1 MLDVGP
7 SELLLIIIVAVI
19 AIGPKE
25 LPSAL
30 RTFGKWIGQM
40 RRVSAHFRSGLDAMI
55 REAEMKELEEKWA
68 AQNAKIM
75 REHPADAPPEM
86 EPTGAY
92 PARPVPPATAPDP
105 ATAPPPASAEARV
118 VTVDHPEEHRDMPVA
133 GDKAAEQ

>member
-1 MLDVGP
+1 MFDIGP
-7 SELLLIIIVAVI
+7 SELLLIVIVAVI

-25 LPSAL
+25 LPAAL

-40 RRVSAHFRSGLDAMI
+40 RRVSAHFRTGLDAMI
-55 REAEMKELEEKWA
+55 REAEMDELEKKWA

-92 PARPVPPATAPDP
+92 PSPASPP
-105 ATAPPPASAEARV
+105 APPPEPPPAAAEARV
-118 VTVDHPEEHRDMPVA
+118 VIADNPEEYRDMPVP
-133 GDKAAEQ
+133 GDKPQA

>member
-25 LPSAL
+25 LPAAL

-92 PARPVPPATAPDP
+92 PARPVPPEVVPEPTP
-105 ATAPPPASAEARV
+105 TTAEARV
-118 VTVDHPEEHRDMPVA
+118 VTTDGPEEYRDIPVTP
-133 GDKAAEQ
+133 DRPQE